1 MLCII
6 WNIGAG
12 ATAVYPIDL
21 VKTRMQN
28 QRGSLAGEIMYRN
41 SFHCFYKVMR
51 TEGVLGLYRGEH
63 YYEIYRMDI
72 IHVVRPVTSVD
83 GRCTREG
90 HQTDN
95 EFYYERFFD
104 FQGWGITSVERM
116 HSWWKCKC
124 VCLFMCVC
132 VCMCVR
138 VYVCAH
144 VCPCIA
150 KIYFVAAATSIM
162 LNFVS
167 GNIFLTFEIS
177 TKRDIP

>member
-1 MLCII
+1 MSIIMRYTEWTLYML
-6 WNIGAG
+6 
-12 ATAVYPIDL
+12 
-21 VKTRMQN
+21 
-28 QRGSLAGEIMYRN
+28 
-41 SFHCFYKVMR
+41 
-51 TEGVLGLYRGEH
+51 LGLLPQLMGVAPGKAIKLTMNFTMR
-63 YYEIYRMDI
+63 DFL
-72 IHVVRPVTSVD
+72 TS
-83 GRCTREG
+83 
-90 HQTDN
+90 
-95 EFYYERFFD
+95 
-104 FQGWGITSVERM
+104 QGWGITSVERM

-177 TKRDIP
+177 TKRDIPWDKTQLHSIFSCECSISAIKDPRM